1 LILFPS
7 LKGAPGPRY
16 LTEASGQGGNDETS
30 MAIISDWVTRYGYLG
45 IFSLLVAGIVG
56 LPVPDETIL
65 AFAGFLV
72 YRGILHLAPTIAA
85 ALMGTLCGITV
96 SYTLGRTAGL
106 GLLRRYGRYL
116 HLTQARIDRVHQWF
130 ERVGRWTLLIGY
142 FIPGVRHL
150 TALVAGASR
159 LRFRAFAL
167 FAYTGG
173 LIWSL
178 TFISVGFF
186 FGQHWKSVLDR
197 IQTHVDDV
205 IMIALGLLLVYLL
218 ARRLRRAR
226 I

>member
-1 LILFPS
+1 
-7 LKGAPGPRY
+7 
-16 LTEASGQGGNDETS
+16 
-30 MAIISDWVTRYGYLG
+30 MAIIHDWVTQYGYLG

-65 AFAGFLV
+65 AFAGYLV
-72 YRGILHLAPTIAA
+72 FRRVLLLAPTIAA

-106 GLLRRYGRYL
+106 SLLRKYGRHL
-116 HLTQARIDRVHQWF
+116 HLTQARIDRVRRWF
-130 ERVGRWTLLIGY
+130 ERIGIWTLLIGY
-142 FIPGVRHL
+142 FVPGVRHL
-150 TALVAGASR
+150 TALVAGASG
-159 LRFRAFAL
+159 LRYRAFAL
-167 FAYTGG
+167 FAYSGG

-186 FGQHWKSVLDR
+186 FGQHWKPVLDR

-205 IMIALGLLLVYLL
+205 IMIALGLILVYLL

-226 I
+226 L

>member
-1 LILFPS
+1 
-7 LKGAPGPRY
+7 
-16 LTEASGQGGNDETS
+16 
-30 MAIISDWVTRYGYLG
+30 MAILSDWVTQYGYLG
-45 IFSLLVAGIVG
+45 IFSLIAAGIVG

-65 AFAGFLV
+65 TFAGYLV
-72 YRGILHLAPTIAA
+72 YRRILYPAPTIAA

-130 ERVGRWTLLIGY
+130 ERIGRWTLLIGY

-150 TALVAGASR
+150 IALVAGASR
-159 LRFRAFAL
+159 LRFRTFAL
-167 FAYTGG
+167 FAYSGG
-173 LIWSL
+173 FIWSL

-186 FGQHWKSVLDR
+186 FGQHWESVLVR
-197 IQTHVDDV
+197 IQNHVDEA
-205 IMIALGLLLVYLL
+205 IMIALGLLLAYLL
-218 ARRLRRAR
+218 AWRLRRAR